1 MNGMVTKVGRGAK
14 VEPGC
19 AIVVPTKPEPR
30 GGGIQQW
37 LSIGTSLTSMA
48 AMIATLVNVFK
59 K

>member
-1 MNGMVTKVGRGAK
+1 MVTKVRRGAK
-14 VEPGC
+14 VEPGS
-19 AIVVPTKPEPR
+19 AIVVPSKPEST

-48 AMIATLVNVFK
+48 AMIATLANVLK